1 MGRTPKK
8 RDTPGVIFIRLPA
21 EEYNAAIEEI
31 IVTRR
36 SSFQDHVRNTLLA
49 PTNTKRM
56 IILLETIQRELAL
69 EGTIKTK
76 VNNLLRDLKGIR

>member
-21 EEYNAAIEEI
+21 EEYNEAVEEI
-31 IVTRR
+31 IVKRR

-49 PTNTKRM
+49 PTSNKRT
-56 IILLETIQRELAL
+56 IILLETILREVELKEGL
-69 EGTIKTK
+69 ENKITG
-76 VNNLLRDLKGIR
+76 LLRDLKGLR